1 MLVRLITT
9 DPSAEVSAGSG
20 EGELDGQ
27 RKPVAASRARD
38 HFDLGAG
45 QPPSGKEKTLKIRSI
60 RIRNLKS

>member
-9 DPSAEVSAGSG
+9 DLSAEVSAGSG

-27 RKPVAASRARD
+27 RKPVAANRARD

-45 QPPSGKEKTLKIRSI
+45 ANRHPAKRKR
-60 RIRNLKS
+60 